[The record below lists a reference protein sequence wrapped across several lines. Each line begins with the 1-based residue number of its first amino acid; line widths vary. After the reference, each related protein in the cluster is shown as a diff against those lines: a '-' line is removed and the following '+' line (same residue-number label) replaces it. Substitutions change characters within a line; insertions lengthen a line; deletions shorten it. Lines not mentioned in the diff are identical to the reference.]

1 MLELLIQ
8 IMNGLNLNKLQI
20 MEINTY
26 KIEYYGK
33 KVLFYLPN
41 KEDHIQHIIQSTNSF
56 YEIDML
62 RDLLKFVPMGGVA
75 IDVGANIGNHTLFFS
90 LICGLKTIAF
100 EPSKKSR
107 KILEKNVSINNLDG
121 KVEIF
126 PFALGSVN
134 EEATIIYPDDHN
146 DGMARVVKKSNEG
159 EVVVVKILDEY
170 KLENIVLLKIDVEGM
185 ELRVLEGA
193 VETIRRNRPIICIEA
208 STVDEY
214 NLLKLFLYKENY
226 IAVERYNATPTIMFW
241 PKEKAVDYLPFF
253 LSKGNL

>member
-1 MLELLIQ
+1 
-8 IMNGLNLNKLQI
+8 
-20 MEINTY
+20 MEINTC

-41 KEDHIQHIIQSTNSF
+41 KGDHIQQIIQSTNSF

-62 RDLLKFVPMGGVA
+62 RDILKFVPAGGVA

-100 EPSKKSR
+100 EPSNKNR
-107 KILEKNVSINNLDG
+107 KILEINVNINNLND

-134 EEATIIYPDDHN
+134 EEATIIYPNDHN
-146 DGMARVVKKSNEG
+146 DGMARVVKKNNEG
-159 EVVVVKILDEY
+159 EAVIIKMLDEY

-185 ELRVLEGA
+185 ELGVLEGA
-193 VETIRRNRPIICIEA
+193 KETIIRNRPVICAEA
-208 STVDEY
+208 STADEY
-214 NLLKLFLYKENY
+214 KLLKLFLYKENY

-241 PKEKAVDYLPFF
+241 PKEKAGDYLPFF
-253 LSKGNL
+253 LSKNSL